1 MRVVYPFLEER
12 KKLIRLLRV
21 QLVDVF
27 GEGTNS
33 EQALPSCDRVCAH
46 DRMDRGQ
53 VGARVLRRTSRSFV
67 YLDLFGIRR
76 SSFCERFATE
86 SRCQAF
92 EEFAVWLGEPGLEGL
107 TRDPK
112 LMLDLLVPLTDR
124 TTRIP
129 KPTAYRH
136 QSLAVVLD
144 ARRYSRLASVRI
156 ECQSATAHCRNGAFG
171 PGVRA

>member
-1 MRVVYPFLEER
+1 MELTNIILVPPLETNSQVMRVVYPFLEER

-67 YLDLFGIRR
+67 YLDLFRIRR

-86 SRCQAF
+86 CCCQAF
-92 EEFAVWLGEPGLEGL
+92 EKFAVWLGEPGMEVLVTSPVLSFG
-107 TRDPK
+107 
-112 LMLDLLVPLTDR
+112 LLVLLTDH
-124 TTRIP
+124 TAHIL
-129 KPTAYRH
+129 KPTACLR
-136 QSLAVVLD
+136 QSLAVV
-144 ARRYSRLASVRI
+144 
-156 ECQSATAHCRNGAFG
+156 
-171 PGVRA
+171 